1 MLVLCCFESIGKA
14 PNNRAHIEKRR
25 FVPYPVGYTESGY
38 FWYNFAAPNLPQ
50 FANFRQ
56 IS

>member
-25 FVPYPVGYTESGY
+25 FAPYPVGYTESGY